1 MAIPVL
7 PTFTAGQILTSSVM
21 NDVSTL
27 GNYQGL
33 FHIKTQTIGNAVSSV
48 TVTGAFSA
56 DFDSYRIIV
65 SGGAA
70 SSNAVSRMTLGASA
84 AGYYSSIQYAS
95 YAGAAATAAGNGI
108 AYWNLGYGSLEGLS
122 VCIDIHKPFI
132 AEETWF
138 GGSFVG
144 VSAGSVQ
151 GSVGGYHNLG
161 LSYSAFTITAGAGT
175 FTGGTIRVYGYRNS
189 L

>member
-1 MAIPVL
+1 MATPPDFSSGSVL
-7 PTFTAGQILTSSVM
+7 TAAQMSAV
-21 NDVSTL
+21 
-27 GNYQGL
+27 GL
-33 FHIKTQTIGNAVSSV
+33 WLVKTQTIGTAVSSV

-56 DFDSYRIIV
+56 DYDSYRIIV
-65 SGGAA
+65 GGGAA
-70 SSNAVSRMTLGASA
+70 SSNQVSRMTLGASA

-95 YAGAAATAAGNGI
+95 YAGVAATVAGNGI
-108 AYWNLGYGSLEGLS
+108 AYWNLGYGSAEGLS

-175 FTGGTIRVYGYRNS
+175 FTGGTIKVYGYRN
-189 L
+189 